1 MTKQIELT
9 NDEAQV
15 LRELRKRK
23 GKLITIKQ
31 IFLSVCSKSRL
42 YKPTISKALRS
53 LIKLGLAGRAFVRSS
68 DGYYAYRA
76 TQDYKHPKISETVK
90 QIQELDT

>member
-1 MTKQIELT
+1 MNLT
-9 NDEAQV
+9 TDEAWV
-15 LRELRKRK
+15 LKELRKRK
-23 GKLITIKQ
+23 GKLITKYQ
-31 IFLSVCSKSRL
+31 IVKHMGRL
-42 YKPTISKALRS
+42 RGYEFSDLNVSKALRS